1 VKRESVRIILS
12 TLKKMPMQNL
22 SLSCSLRSVS
32 LLLTTFALALAFCVA
47 TATAQ
52 QKGQKNKPVSS
63 QAGPLQPKLTRTT
76 TRHEVRRLP
85 YGSTLTLLGAPNGSI
100 TIEAWSRQ
108 EVDITADIELHADT
122 EEDLTRLAIVNSFI
136 IDDEPNQIH
145 ILTTGMHDKT
155 FMRRTAKD
163 FPKKLLALPWKIDYR
178 LRVPALTDLDINN
191 GRGAFNLTGVEGTIS
206 FQAQESDALIRLAGG
221 TLRATLL
228 RGSLRMMV
236 ASRSW
241 RGVGAS
247 LQLASGDMTLELPA
261 GFSGDID
268 ADILRTG
275 QIENNYAELTPRER
289 TTPTPHSIKTRA
301 GAGGVSFALT
311 VGDGTIKIN
320 KAATPDD

>member
-1 VKRESVRIILS
+1 ML
-12 TLKKMPMQNL
+12 MPNV
-22 SLSCSLRSVS
+22 SLSGGPRSVS
-32 LLLTTFALALAFCVA
+32 LLLTCALALAFSVA

-52 QKGQKNKPVSS
+52 QKGQKNAPLSA
-63 QAGPLQPKLTRTT
+63 QANAVRPKLTRTT

-85 YGSTLTLLGAPNGSI
+85 YGSTLTLLGAPVGSI

-108 EVDITADIELHADT
+108 EVDITADIELRADT
-122 EEDLTRLAIVNSFI
+122 EEDLTRLAAVNSFI
-136 IDDEPNQIH
+136 VDDEPNQLR

-163 FPKKLLALPWKIDYR
+163 FPKKLLNLPWKIDYR
-178 LRVPALTDLDINN
+178 LRVPAMTDLEINN
-191 GRGAFNLTGVEGTIS
+191 GRGAFSLTGVEGTIS
-206 FQAQESDALIRLAGG
+206 FQAQESDASIRLAGG
-221 TLRATLL
+221 TLKATLL
-228 RGSLRMMV
+228 RGSVKMSV

-247 LQLASGDMTLELPA
+247 LQLASGDMTLELPP

-275 QIENNYAELTPRER
+275 QIENNYTELTARDR
-289 TTPTPHSIKTRA
+289 TTSAPHSIKTRA
-301 GAGGVSFALT
+301 GAGGVTFALT